1 MADHSLLLCCLR
13 MVFKFVRV
21 VKEKEEEKEG
31 KGEEGKRKREKRER
45 RGRNYMCPR
54 KPTLWAYHMV
64 LVVKNPPASAGDIRD
79 ADSIP
84 GLGLQPTPVFLPG
97 KSHGQRN
104 LADCS
109 PWGCKEMDMTE
120 VT

>member
-1 MADHSLLLCCLR
+1 

-45 RGRNYMCPR
+45 RGRNYRGPR

-79 ADSIP
+79 MGLIP
-84 GLGLQPTPVFLPG
+84 GSGRSPG
-97 KSHGQRN
+97 AGNGNPLKNSC
-104 LADCS
+104 LES
-109 PWGCKEMDMTE
+109 SMDRRA
-120 VT
+120 